1 MGLRELI
8 VDAAW
13 KDTYGNLWSNVL
25 YREYPKPCQRLAFFP
40 CNVVHASKL
49 QNIMCV
55 GTRCDTVGSGLNVIL
70 IRAEDRILPAFFSDL
85 LWKRYWKKK
94 DAEYCLLAGEDW
106 EKKQSAELAP
116 PPPAEISQPERRK
129 RKSQPASSVPPTVQ
143 VGTPQLCL
151 TWAQPSSCCSWL
163 CLAGCRFIW
172 LEQV

>member
-1 MGLRELI
+1 MGLGELI

-13 KDTYGNLWSNVL
+13 KDTDGNLWSNVL
-25 YREYPKPCQRLAFFP
+25 YREYPKPGQRLAFFP
-40 CNVVHASKL
+40 CKVVHASKL

-106 EKKQSAELAP
+106 EKKQSAELGPRLPRSHNQKGGREKPSLPALYLPQFNWAP
-116 PPPAEISQPERRK
+116 PSSAWPGHSHLHAVPGSAGLGA
-129 RKSQPASSVPPTVQ
+129 ASY
-143 VGTPQLCL
+143 G
-151 TWAQPSSCCSWL
+151 
-163 CLAGCRFIW
+163 
-172 LEQV
+172 